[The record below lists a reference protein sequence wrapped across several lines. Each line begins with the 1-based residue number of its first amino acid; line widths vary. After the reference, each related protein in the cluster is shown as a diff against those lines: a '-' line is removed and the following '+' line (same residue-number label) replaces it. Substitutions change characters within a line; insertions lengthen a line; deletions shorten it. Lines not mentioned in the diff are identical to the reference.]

1 MLIRPPA
8 VDFPRKDG
16 ALARRLPS
24 LRGARI
30 AFVDGWGRKLPDG
43 SVGMYP
49 TMDELARLLRDR
61 EQIDSVT
68 WIHKDSVSR
77 PEAPESVDRLVK
89 VADAVINGEG
99 L

>member
-8 VDFPRKDG
+8 VDFPRQDG
-16 ALARRLPS
+16 DLARRLPS

-30 AFVDGWGRKLPDG
+30 GFVDGWGRKLPDG

-49 TMDELARLLRDR
+49 TMEELARLLRER
-61 EQIDSVT
+61 EHIGSVT
-68 WIHKDSVSR
+68 WIHKESVSR
-77 PEAPESVDRLVK
+77 PETPEAIEGLAKK
-89 VADAVINGEG
+89 VDAVINGEG